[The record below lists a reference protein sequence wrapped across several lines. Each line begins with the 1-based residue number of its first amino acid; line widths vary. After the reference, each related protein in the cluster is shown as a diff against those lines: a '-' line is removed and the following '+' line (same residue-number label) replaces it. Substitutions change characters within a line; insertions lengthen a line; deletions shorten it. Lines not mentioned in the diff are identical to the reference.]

1 MHPSFFVPSRAH
13 QDHPR
18 LPEKHRRP
26 DGPAPRD
33 YPHQSVNAQHYWK
46 TLARQLA
53 LLAVLQFDDEQE
65 EAWNEWVHNH
75 PIPAE
80 LNRLFVVSTSTRP
93 FQLRATIILLV
104 PHVTAFTLF
113 ARPLCHNYRN
123 LLHISRLWFP
133 RVASF
138 APKEQAWVVKLLLLS
153 AHTPLAQEADL
164 RHYAW
169 CAAKRSPGRSRSPFK
184 RSSSTSSRICLR
196 SAKKETPLSSPVS
209 KKHLPPRA
217 RREPNKS
224 SDATR
229 HPSLLQ
235 PKTP

>member
-169 CAAKRSPGRSRSPFK
+169 CAAEALTWSLPLALQKKLINFLEDMLAVSEKRDTALFARIKKALAAARPPG
-184 RSSSTSSRICLR
+184 
-196 SAKKETPLSSPVS
+196 AK
-209 KKHLPPRA
+209 
-217 RREPNKS
+217 
-224 SDATR
+224 
-229 HPSLLQ
+229 
-235 PKTP
+235 